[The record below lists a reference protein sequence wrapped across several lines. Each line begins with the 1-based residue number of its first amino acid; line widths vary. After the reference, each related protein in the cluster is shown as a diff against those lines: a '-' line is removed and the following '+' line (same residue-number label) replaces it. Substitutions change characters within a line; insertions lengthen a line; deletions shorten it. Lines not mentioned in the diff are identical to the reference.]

1 MFRYILV
8 IILASFVVESAFS
21 QSTLVAKTIDTTH
34 QSVVAVFGVEKS
46 GKPRILGSGVLIHP
60 QVILTAGHVNF
71 RIANMAMEGRCD
83 SIGFVT
89 FGNNALSSNVR
100 IGFNWMRDVES
111 HPDAADFWHSV
122 FDTTGLTKPSMF
134 IDIGLIFLQKPIYNQ
149 PLALLSKASAI
160 ENRTPDELFV
170 GVGYGYY
177 KTVDSTFKDELMDGQ
192 RRQWSFK
199 NITEINDLWIST
211 DCDSLTKLPFA
222 SIHDSGAPIF
232 LGNNLVIGI
241 LSREDKAPKPCAYS
255 SCAVRI
261 DNPKVL
267 VWIKESIKK
276 RLGINIY

>member
-8 IILASFVVESAFS
+8 ILLASFVVESVFS

-46 GKPRILGSGVLIHP
+46 GKPWICGSGVLIHP

-71 RIANMAMEGRCD
+71 RIANMSKEGGCLPK
-83 SIGFVT
+83 GFVS
-89 FGNNALSSNVR
+89 FGNSVNSSKVR
-100 IGFNWMRDVES
+100 IGFDWIKDVES
-111 HPDAADFWHSV
+111 HPDTANFWHS
-122 FDTTGLTKPSMF
+122 FSDTTGVTKPSMF
-134 IDIGLIFLQKPIYNQ
+134 IDLGLIFLEKPIYSQ
-149 PLALLSKASAI
+149 PLALLPLTTTLA
-160 ENRTPDELFV
+160 ERTPGELFV

-177 KTVDSTFKDELMDGQ
+177 KTVDSTYKDELMDGQ